1 MNKDDIVLKFMLALV
16 SNPNIHAASDVR
28 FNRYME
34 HYADIAFEA
43 ERLADKFLEVTAEL

>member
-1 MNKDDIVLKFMLALV
+1 MNKDEIVLKFMLALV

-28 FNRYME
+28 FDRYME